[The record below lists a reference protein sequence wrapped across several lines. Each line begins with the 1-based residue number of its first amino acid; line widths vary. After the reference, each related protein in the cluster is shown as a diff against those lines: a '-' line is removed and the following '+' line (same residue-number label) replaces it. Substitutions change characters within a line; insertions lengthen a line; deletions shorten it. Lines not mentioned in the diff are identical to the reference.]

1 MRQSTGHKKSHKVR
15 NSILIVL
22 GVLLLLI
29 VLALLWYALK
39 ISKIQYDTGN
49 GEWSIDTEISIPD
62 EGETIF
68 QDSDIPVVDDGQP
81 IEVPDGDVWKDENV
95 FNILLL
101 GTDERSKEF
110 STNARADSI
119 LVLSLNKKEKT
130 IKLVSLGRATG
141 VPIPGRND
149 DLLTHTFRYGGAEL
163 TMKTVQDCF
172 KVDVEK
178 YIRVNFHTFEQLIDS
193 VGGVDIALVKKEA
206 DALNQLT
213 SAGLTEG
220 EKDLTG
226 AGAPQDCRLR
236 SIDTDWQRVERQR
249 KTLQAAAH
257 KAKTLN
263 LLELSGALD
272 DILPLVKTNLTKGE
286 ITSLL
291 LSAPGY
297 LGKDFEQMTIPVKG
311 SYWYKIG
318 VDGREMNGID
328 FPQNIRILREF
339 LYGAE

>member
-1 MRQSTGHKKSHKVR
+1 MKQSTGPKKSHKVR
-15 NSILIVL
+15 NILLIVL
-22 GVLLLLI
+22 GVFLLLVL
-29 VLALLWYALK
+29 LALVWYILK

-49 GEWSIDTEISIPD
+49 GDLSIDTEISIPD
-62 EGETIF
+62 EDGSLF
-68 QDSDIPVVDDGQP
+68 QDPDIPIVDDGTP
-81 IEVPDGDVWKDENV
+81 IEVPDGDVWKDQNV

-101 GTDERSKEF
+101 GTDERTKEF
-110 STNARADSI
+110 NTNARADSI
-119 LVLSLNKKEKT
+119 LLLSLNKKEKT
-130 IKLVSLGRATG
+130 VKLVSLERATG

-163 TMKTVQDCF
+163 TLKTVQDCF

-178 YIRVNFHTFEQLIDS
+178 YIRVNFYTFEQLIDS
-193 VGGVDIALVKKEA
+193 VGGVDVALEKKEA

-213 SAGLTEG
+213 GAGLTEG
-220 EKDLTG
+220 ENHLTG
-226 AGAPQDCRLR
+226 AVALQYCRLR
-236 SIDTDWQRVERQR
+236 SIDSDWQRVERQR
-249 KTLQAAAH
+249 TTLQAAAR

-263 LLELSGALD
+263 LVELSGALD

-311 SYWYKIG
+311 SYWYKVG
-318 VDGREMNGID
+318 VDGREMNGLD
-328 FPQNIRILREF
+328 FPKNIKILREF

>member
-1 MRQSTGHKKSHKVR
+1 M
-15 NSILIVL
+15 
-22 GVLLLLI
+22 
-29 VLALLWYALK
+29 
-39 ISKIQYDTGN
+39 
-49 GEWSIDTEISIPD
+49 
-62 EGETIF
+62 
-68 QDSDIPVVDDGQP
+68 DDGQP

-220 EKDLTG
+220 ENHLTG
-226 AGAPQDCRLR
+226 ADGSP
-236 SIDTDWQRVERQR
+236 V
-249 KTLQAAAH
+249 
-257 KAKTLN
+257 
-263 LLELSGALD
+263 
-272 DILPLVKTNLTKGE
+272 LPP
-286 ITSLL
+286 SLH
-291 LSAPGY
+291 
-297 LGKDFEQMTIPVKG
+297 
-311 SYWYKIG
+311 
-318 VDGREMNGID
+318 R
-328 FPQNIRILREF
+328 
-339 LYGAE
+339 